1 MKKVGFIGWRGMVGS
16 VLVKRMIEESDF
28 SEFDSYF
35 FSTSQVGQ
43 KNPEWNINYKNKTLI
58 DAFDI
63 QELSKMDIIMTC
75 QGGDYTN
82 KVFSKLRDSQWEGH
96 WIDAA
101 STLRMNE
108 DSLIVLDPINQKSI
122 DKAYDSGIK
131 NWVGGNCTVSLML
144 LAINGL
150 LQRNLIDW
158 VSSMTYQAASG
169 SGANSMR
176 ELLSQMGQIHS
187 SVSDDL
193 DQPNSNILDVD
204 SKALETMNSE
214 KFQKS
219 NFKVPL
225 AGNLIPWIDED
236 LKNGTSREEWKGQSE
251 TNKILELD
259 FSPIKVDGLCVRVG
273 TMRSHCQALT
283 IKLNKNIPIEE
294 INDIIANGNQWVKFV
309 PNEKEQ
315 SLSLLSPA
323 EVSGKLD
330 IAVGRVRKL
339 DIDENCIS
347 VFTVGDQLLWGA
359 AEPIRRMLKIIVK
372 KGIVKGKPR

>member
-16 VLVKRMIEESDF
+16 VLIKRMIEESDF
-28 SEFDSYF
+28 DNFDSYF

-43 KNPEWNINYKNKTLI
+43 KNPEWNINFKNELLI

-63 QELSKMDIIMTC
+63 QELSKMDIVMTC
-75 QGGDYTN
+75 QGGGYTN
-82 KVFSKLRDSQWEGH
+82 LVFSKLRETGWNGH

-101 STLRMNE
+101 STLRME
-108 DSLIVLDPINQKSI
+108 ESSVIVLDPLNQPSI
-122 DKAYDSGIK
+122 DSAYDAGIK

-144 LAINGL
+144 LAIHGL
-150 LQRNLIDW
+150 LKEDLVEW

-169 SGANSMR
+169 AGANNMR
-176 ELLSQMGQIHS
+176 ELLSQMGQIYS

-193 DQPNSNILDVD
+193 NQKNSNILDID
-204 SKALETMNSE
+204 SKALDLMNSE

-236 LKNGTSREEWKGQSE
+236 LKNGQSREEWKGQSE
-251 TNKILELD
+251 TNKILHSR
-259 FSPIKVDGLCVRVG
+259 FNSIKVDGLCVRIG
-273 TMRSHCQALT
+273 TMRSHSQALT
-283 IKLNKNIPIEE
+283 IKLKKSIPIEA
-294 INDIIANGNQWVKFV
+294 INEKISNGNQWVKLI
-309 PNEKEQ
+309 PNDKE
-315 SLSLLSPA
+315 SSINLLSPA

-339 DIDENCIS
+339 DIEENCIS
-347 VFTVGDQLLWGA
+347 IFTVGDQLLWGA
-359 AEPIRRMLKIIVK
+359 AEPIRRMLEILIK
-372 KGIVKGKPR
+372 KGKN

>member
-16 VLVKRMIEESDF
+16 VLIKRMIEESDF

-43 KNPEWNINYKNKTLI
+43 QNPEWNINYKNKTLI
-58 DAFDI
+58 DAFDV

-187 SVSDDL
+187 SVTDDL

-204 SKALETMNSE
+204 SKALEIMNSE

-259 FSPIKVDGLCVRVG
+259 FSPIKVDGLCVRIG

-347 VFTVGDQLLWGA
+347 IFTVGDQLLWGA

-372 KGIVKGKPR
+372 KGIVK

>member
-204 SKALETMNSE
+204 SKALEIMNSE

-259 FSPIKVDGLCVRVG
+259 FSPIKVDGLCVRIG

-283 IKLNKNIPIEE
+283 IKLNKNIQIEE
-294 INDIIANGNQWVKFV
+294 INDIIANGNEWVKFV
-309 PNEKEQ
+309 PNNKEK
-315 SLSLLSPA
+315 SVSLLSPA

-347 VFTVGDQLLWGA
+347 IFTVGDQLLWGA

-372 KGIVKGKPR
+372 KGILK

>member
-347 VFTVGDQLLWGA
+347 IFTVGDQLLWGA

-372 KGIVKGKPR
+372 KGIVK

>member
-131 NWVGGNCTVSLML
+131 SWVGGNCTVSLML

-204 SKALETMNSE
+204 SKALEIMNSE

-259 FSPIKVDGLCVRVG
+259 FSPIKVDGLCVRIG

-347 VFTVGDQLLWGA
+347 IFTVGDQLLWGA

-372 KGIVKGKPR
+372 KGIVK

>member
-176 ELLSQMGQIHS
+176 ELLAQMGQIHS

-259 FSPIKVDGLCVRVG
+259 FSPIKVDGLCVRIG

-372 KGIVKGKPR
+372 KGIVK

>member
-131 NWVGGNCTVSLML
+131 TWVGGNCTVSLML

-259 FSPIKVDGLCVRVG
+259 FSPIKVDGLCVRIG

-347 VFTVGDQLLWGA
+347 IFTVGDQLLWGA

-372 KGIVKGKPR
+372 KGIVK

>member
-131 NWVGGNCTVSLML
+131 SWVGGNCTVSLML

-204 SKALETMNSE
+204 SKALEIMNSE

-372 KGIVKGKPR
+372 KGIVK

>member
-204 SKALETMNSE
+204 SKALEIMNSE

-259 FSPIKVDGLCVRVG
+259 FSPIKVDGLCVRIG

-283 IKLNKNIPIEE
+283 IKLNKNIQIEE
-294 INDIIANGNQWVKFV
+294 INDIIANGNEWVKFV

-347 VFTVGDQLLWGA
+347 IFTVGDQLLWGA

-372 KGIVKGKPR
+372 KGIVK

>member
-16 VLVKRMIEESDF
+16 VLIKRMIEESDF
-28 SEFDSYF
+28 NEFDSYF

-259 FSPIKVDGLCVRVG
+259 FSPIKVDGLCVRIG

-372 KGIVKGKPR
+372 KGIVK